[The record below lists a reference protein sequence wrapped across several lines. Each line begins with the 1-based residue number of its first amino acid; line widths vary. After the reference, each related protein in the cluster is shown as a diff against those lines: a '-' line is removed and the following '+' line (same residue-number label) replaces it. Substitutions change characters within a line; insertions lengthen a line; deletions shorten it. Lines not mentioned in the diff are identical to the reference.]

1 MKTQF
6 LGHAA
11 ICALATTLLTVGCN
25 PGGQSRVASAGSK
38 AIAARARVA
47 AEYAA
52 LGQTAMRGRNGT
64 LAVTMAER
72 AVAAQPDAAP
82 YRAQLGQSYLL
93 AGRFASAIDA
103 FRDTIALAPDDGRA
117 LLGMALAQ
125 GALDR
130 QDAARASVTAAAGKI
145 GEADRGL
152 ALALAGDGEAAI
164 AILEPAAR
172 AGDAVPKTRQNLAL
186 AYALAGR
193 WDVARA
199 TAAQDVSAA
208 DLDARM
214 AKWAQLARPQAQVD
228 RVAAFLGVT
237 AVAIDEGMPTQL
249 ALGTTM
255 PVDVVPVAL
264 AAAEPIA
271 VPVSEVAMS
280 ATVAPTVVDAPVA
293 VALEATPEPAPV
305 MMAAAPEPDM
315 PALLVRQEAGAPAT
329 PPVAPPAML
338 MQVAQ
343 PSAVR
348 VQPRVPA
355 LLMRAAYVAP
365 TPKRGPWSVQLGA
378 FASGRSIEDAWNR
391 VRRTVRPV
399 AGMVPLSSTI
409 RTRGRMF
416 QRLAVGGLI
425 DRAAAITL
433 CEQVRAAHG
442 VCFVRTTANEAPMQ
456 MASRAAAVRIAAR

>member
-11 ICALATTLLTVGCN
+11 VCALATTVLTVGCN
-25 PGGQSRVASAGSK
+25 PGAQSRVASSGSK
-38 AIAARARVA
+38 ASAARGRVA

-52 LGQTAMRGRNGT
+52 LGQGAMRGRNGT

-72 AVAAQPDAAP
+72 AVAAQPDFAP

-125 GALDR
+125 GALGR
-130 QDAARASVTAAAGKI
+130 QDAARASVTAAAGRI

-152 ALALAGDGEAAI
+152 ALALAGDGDAAI

-172 AGDAVPKTRQNLAL
+172 ASDAVPKTRQNLAL

-193 WDVARA
+193 WDVSRA
-199 TAAQDVSAA
+199 TAAQDVTAA

-214 AKWAQLARPQAQVD
+214 AKWAQLAKPQAQVD

-249 ALGTTM
+249 ALGTIT
-255 PVDVVPVAL
+255 PPGAAPVAL
-264 AAAEPIA
+264 AAAAPIVSPVTLADA
-271 VPVSEVAMS
+271 VPR
-280 ATVAPTVVDAPVA
+280 VVDAPVA
-293 VALEATPEPAPV
+293 MAVAQAAPEPAPV
-305 MMAAAPEPDM
+305 TTAPAAETTV
-315 PALLVRQEAGAPAT
+315 LLARQERDAPAPT
-329 PPVAPPAML
+329 AGDPPTML
-338 MQVAQ
+338 LQ
-343 PSAVR
+343 PDRPIRARLRPQASAV
-348 VQPRVPA
+348 
-355 LLMRAAYVAP
+355 LMRAAYLAP
-365 TPKRGPWSVQLGA
+365 TPRRGPWAVQLGA
-378 FASGRSIEDAWNR
+378 FASGRSIEDAWIR
-391 VRRTVRPV
+391 VSRMVRPV

-425 DRAAAITL
+425 DRASAVTL
-433 CEQVRAAHG
+433 CEQVRAARG
-442 VCFVRTTANEAPMQ
+442 VCFVRATANEAPMQ
-456 MASRAAAVRIAAR
+456 MAARARAVRIAAR